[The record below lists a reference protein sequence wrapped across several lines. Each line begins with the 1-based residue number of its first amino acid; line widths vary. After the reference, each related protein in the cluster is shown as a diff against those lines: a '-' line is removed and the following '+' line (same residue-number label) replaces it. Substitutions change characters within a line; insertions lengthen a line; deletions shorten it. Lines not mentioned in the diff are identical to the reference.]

1 MLSSLLT
8 LFSLVLI
15 SHFGETLVRNKML
28 EQNKPMIQNLL
39 FHLVQVMV
47 LGLASFFW
55 HLWHGIQIQEFCF
68 GLR

>member
-8 LFSLVLI
+8 LFSLVLM
-15 SHFGETLVRNKML
+15 SHFGETLVRNKM
-28 EQNKPMIQNLL
+28 QNKPMIQNLL

-47 LGLASFFW
+47 QGLASFFW
-55 HLWHGIQIQEFCF
+55 HLWDGIQIQEFCF